1 MSKNFSLRAIAA
13 VSGLTTANVARR
25 ARALGYI
32 TNRKGYTAEQA
43 HSIIYYK
50 PKKMGRPV
58 ESLEQETAR
67 LSRALEE
74 FAAPVVS

>member
-13 VSGLTTANVARR
+13 VSGQTTTNIARR

-43 HSIIYYK
+43 HNLIYYK

-67 LSRALEE
+67 LSEALKKLSV
-74 FAAPVVS
+74 PVVS